1 MLGSAVR
8 VTAPGGTPTVVTRCS
23 AVPVPE
29 VSEEK
34 YSVVAEAVSVSA
46 GIREKKPGSGFV
58 NTKFTADPASI
69 WDLLNTS
76 TAAPR
81 NVAELGQPGTPEVA
95 NSLNPRP
102 TTLLST
108 PPLPWS
114 GHPPAVIPP
123 AVDGYRIRYKNQL
136 PPGFEVCETAM
147 ISPPSDTSKMPA
159 KNRPL
164 PASHLIHGSVRKSPG
179 LPGEKKL
186 ARLNAVPG
194 VVPVQTLPTTLMNS
208 TSLVPLAAKP
218 MSGGVS
224 CTPATLALAPSP
236 SVPDSGVP
244 GVTVTDGPATAPP
257 GEADAALE
265 DDCGPRRSG
274 MRTAPRFDGESRGSS
289 ATFTV
294 PANGTD
300 QEWWAMAPAPP
311 ARALAFGEATAGPAR
326 KPTTDPASRA
336 TAAPNVMM
344 RLTNPPFGDGTGKVS
359 HTKGR
364 ASTRRS
370 GARPRIGSRVRPRR
384 RRASDGRLRKEIIR
398 CLKRYIAREI
408 YKTLC
413 RPKPP
418 AAASAPQAKQDLS
431 QPVLT

>member
-8 VTAPGGTPTVVTRCS
+8 VTVPGGTPTVVTRCS

-69 WDLLNTS
+69 WDLCNPAR
-76 TAAPR
+76 AAPR
-81 NVAELGQPGTPEVA
+81 NVAELGQPGTPGWA

-102 TTLLST
+102 TTFLST

-123 AVDGYRIRYKNQL
+123 AVDGYCTRYKNQL

-164 PASHLIHGSVRKSPG
+164 PASHLIHGSLRKSPG

-186 ARLNAVPG
+186 SRLNAAPG
-194 VVPVQTLPTTLMNS
+194 VVPVQILPTTLTNS
-208 TSLVPLAAKP
+208 PSLVPFAVNP

-224 CTPATLALAPSP
+224 CPPATVPLSPSP
-236 SVPDSGVP
+236 SAPGNGVP
-244 GVTVTDGPATAPP
+244 GVTAASAPAVAAPP
-257 GEADAALE
+257 GEAGAGLE
-265 DDCGPRRSG
+265 DDCRPRRSG
-274 MRTAPRFDGESRGSS
+274 MRIVPHAEGAYLGSL

-294 PANGTD
+294 PA
-300 QEWWAMAPAPP
+300 
-311 ARALAFGEATAGPAR
+311 RA
-326 KPTTDPASRA
+326 TDPA
-336 TAAPNVMM
+336 
-344 RLTNPPFGDGTGKVS
+344 
-359 HTKGR
+359 
-364 ASTRRS
+364 
-370 GARPRIGSRVRPRR
+370 
-384 RRASDGRLRKEIIR
+384 
-398 CLKRYIAREI
+398 
-408 YKTLC
+408 
-413 RPKPP
+413 
-418 AAASAPQAKQDLS
+418 
-431 QPVLT
+431 